1 MAIKD
6 EPRELALPK
15 NAVKPSRPQ
24 PKPGS
29 GEKERQDA
37 LKQLR
42 DYRRAAAWPV
52 HRWPL
57 EKCAALERTRIHLP
71 RTYRARGGLEVRAV
85 HSGADLNVLVH
96 RFYLE
101 EVRGGEKGRRDGDK
115 ERDVISRLD
124 GVQLCERGPNYV
136 TADDVVPRRHEYL
149 GPDPRVVGY
158 FFDGAGEVH
167 VRFWDAFLRDQW
179 MDTQTWQF
187 DVRMDEHG
195 KWAERED

>member
-15 NAVKPSRPQ
+15 NAVKPSRPP

-101 EVRGGEKGRRDGDK
+101 E
-115 ERDVISRLD
+115 
-124 GVQLCERGPNYV
+124 LCERGPNYV